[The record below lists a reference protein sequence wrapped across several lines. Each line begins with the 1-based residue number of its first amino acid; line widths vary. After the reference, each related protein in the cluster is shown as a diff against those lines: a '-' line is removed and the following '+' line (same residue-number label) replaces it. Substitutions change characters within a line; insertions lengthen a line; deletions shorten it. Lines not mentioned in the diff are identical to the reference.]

1 MAYKAI
7 FMDRDNTLIE
17 DPGYIN
23 NPDQVKLLPGAAA
36 ALAQLRQMGYK
47 LIVVT
52 NQSAIARGIVTVEAL
67 GHIHDRFNELLGR
80 EGAGIDKIY
89 FCPYHPNGVIA
100 KYRKVSE
107 LRKPKPG
114 MLLKAAEE
122 MNIDLERSWMIGN
135 AYQDIKAGM
144 LAGCRTILV
153 ESSANPALKRPIDP
167 VPDKKAVNIKEA
179 VNIIKMFEQAEDD
192 IAAAGTAVADEV
204 APPEIETKYTDAKT
218 AAIQAPVQ
226 ESAAGEGEQQETAA
240 DAPDMAPAADTVE
253 AAPLPGAVKAPVVV
267 KAAPAAKTA
276 ETPPSQAGPEADLRH
291 SMHSEKTH
299 SLLEEMVRHLKNM
312 QRSEMFEDFK
322 TTKMLAGIVQ
332 GLVVVCLLMSFW
344 FLMDDTRPADSVHTM
359 IGYAIVLQLMV
370 FAFYV
375 MRD

>member
-7 FMDRDNTLIE
+7 FLDRDNTLIE

-36 ALAQLRQMGYK
+36 ALVQLRQMGYK

-52 NQSAIARGIVTVEAL
+52 NQSAIARGIVTVKVL
-67 GHIHDRFNELLGR
+67 GQIHDRFKELLGR
-80 EGAGIDKIY
+80 EGAGVDKIY

-122 MNIDLERSWMIGN
+122 MDIDLERSWMVGN
-135 AYQDIKAGM
+135 AYHDIKAGM

-153 ESSANPALKRPIDP
+153 ESSVNPALKRPIDP

-179 VNIIKMFEQAEDD
+179 VNIIKMFAQAESASAAADTVA
-192 IAAAGTAVADEV
+192 IAAEA
-204 APPEIETKYTDAKT
+204 APPEIETNYTDAAT
-218 AAIQAPVQ
+218 AAEQAVVPETAADISEGQ
-226 ESAAGEGEQQETAA
+226 ESAA
-240 DAPDMAPAADTVE
+240 PAADVVKV
-253 AAPLPGAVKAPVVV
+253 PPVVKAP
-267 KAAPAAKTA
+267 PAAKA
-276 ETPPSQAGPEADLRH
+276 SQTPPSQARPQTDVKH

-312 QRSEMFEDFK
+312 QRGEMFEDFK

-344 FLMDDTRPADSVHTM
+344 FVMDDTRPASSVHTM
-359 IGYAIVLQLMV
+359 IGYAIALQLMV

>member
-7 FMDRDNTLIE
+7 FLDRDNTLIE

-36 ALAQLRQMGYK
+36 ALVQLRQMGYK

-52 NQSAIARGIVTVEAL
+52 NQSAIARGIVTVKVL
-67 GHIHDRFNELLGR
+67 GQIHDRFNELLGR
-80 EGAGIDKIY
+80 EGAGVDKIY

-122 MNIDLERSWMIGN
+122 MNIDLGRSWMVGN
-135 AYQDIKAGM
+135 AYHDIKAGM

-153 ESSANPALKRPIDP
+153 ESSVNPALKRPIDP

-179 VNIIKMFEQAEDD
+179 VNIIKMFEQAEDAG
-192 IAAAGTAVADEV
+192 AAAGRTIAEV
-204 APPEIETKYTDAKT
+204 AEPEIETKYTDAET
-218 AAIQAPVQ
+218 AASQAVVQ
-226 ESAAGEGEQQETAA
+226 ESAPDVSEQQETAA
-240 DAPDMAPAADTVE
+240 DAVE
-253 AAPLPGAVKAPVVV
+253 AAPVVEAAPAVKAAQP
-267 KAAPAAKTA
+267 PA
-276 ETPPSQAGPEADLRH
+276 SQARPGGDLRH

-312 QRSEMFEDFK
+312 QRSEMFEDFR